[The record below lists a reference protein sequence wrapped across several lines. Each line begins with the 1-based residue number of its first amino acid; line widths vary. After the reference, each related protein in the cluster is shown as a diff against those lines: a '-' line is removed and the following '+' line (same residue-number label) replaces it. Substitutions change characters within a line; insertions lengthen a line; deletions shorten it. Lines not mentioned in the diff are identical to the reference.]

1 MFNSS
6 TNSSGNNCSHSTVI
20 TTTVIPL
27 LYCFIFLAGLSLNA
41 LAAWVFLYVS
51 STKSFIVYLKNI
63 AVADLLMSLTFPFK
77 ILADSGIAPAE
88 LSLFVCRYSAV
99 VFYMNMY
106 IGISFFGLIG
116 FDRYYKI
123 VKPLFTSFVHTVNYS
138 KVVSVI
144 IWLLLMI
151 MSFPNMILTNE
162 ITKDNYSRKL
172 NQLTQGVYNV
182 KQHFECHLYE
192 EMEPFTYFYY
202 LIFLVGI
209 IGSCFA
215 LWAFTQKDQKQKCMS
230 IYLINLLT
238 ADFLL
243 TLTLP
248 VKIIVDLGIASWN
261 LRIFHC
267 QVTACFIYLNMY
279 LSITFLGLVSMDRC
293 LQLMHSSKI
302 CRVQEPGFAK
312 TLSAVVWATVLLI
325 TVPNTA
331 IPIKHIE
338 ERHGA
343 GCIDFKTKFG
353 RDWHVFTNFICT
365 AIFLNSSAVILI
377 CGGTSAAGAGARP
390 AGDGRVPAVPRA
402 LPRRARAL
410 HAEPGRRQRQLPL
423 RRALFKAKE
432 CTLLL
437 AVSNLCFDP
446 LLYYRLSKAFRLK
459 LAEALAAPQEM
470 KAQQPRAEARPGP

>member
-1 MFNSS
+1 MPS
-6 TNSSGNNCSHSTVI
+6 
-20 TTTVIPL
+20 
-27 LYCFIFLAGLSLNA
+27 
-41 LAAWVFLYVS
+41 
-51 STKSFIVYLKNI
+51 NI
-63 AVADLLMSLTFPFK
+63 S
-77 ILADSGIAPAE
+77 
-88 LSLFVCRYSAV
+88 
-99 VFYMNMY
+99 
-106 IGISFFGLIG
+106 
-116 FDRYYKI
+116 
-123 VKPLFTSFVHTVNYS
+123 
-138 KVVSVI
+138 
-144 IWLLLMI
+144 
-151 MSFPNMILTNE
+151 
-162 ITKDNYSRKL
+162 
-172 NQLTQGVYNV
+172 
-182 KQHFECHLYE
+182 ECHLYE

-202 LIFLVGI
+202 LIFLMGI

-279 LSITFLGLVSMDRC
+279 LSIIFLGFVSMDRC

-302 CRVQEPGFAK
+302 YRVQEPGFAK
-312 TLSAVVWATVLLI
+312 TLCAVVWAMVLLI
-325 TVPNTA
+325 TVPNMA

-338 ERHGA
+338 ERPGV

-377 CGGTSAAGAGARP
+377 SNCLAVRQLRRH
-390 AGDGRVPAVPRA
+390 GRGEHSG
-402 LPRRARAL
+402 RARQAL
-410 HAEPGRRQRQLPL
+410 AHILLVTGAYLLCFVPYHAVRIPYTLSQGSASAGCPL

-432 CTLLL
+432 ATLLF
-437 AVSNLCFDP
+437 AVSNLCLDP
-446 LLYYRLSKAFRLK
+446 VLYYHLSKAFRLK
-459 LAEALAAPQEM
+459 FTEAFAAPKET
-470 KAQQPRAEARPGP
+470 KALTATETTQQSQGQSCSPVHETAAEPRAELQPCP